1 MLNSSTTGRVFLSAK
16 EPPDDRQRE
25 GTIPQGKNPQVLRTQ
40 HNGNLIVSVVA
51 DTLVC
56 LFRLLFQ
63 FSVPDV
69 DVSEV
74 GAKVVKLCKLVHV
87 LTKAFRGIFEVQK
100 GRRLL
105 FGFRIL
111 IMQSLSCLVSLGY
124 FADAVLIIF
133 SFKKLRSLLIKHNG
147 KS

>member
-1 MLNSSTTGRVFLSAK
+1 MLNSSTTGRVFLPAE

-25 GTIPQGKNPQVLRTQ
+25 GTILQGKNPRVLRTQ

-56 LFRLLFQ
+56 LFRLPFQ

-74 GAKVVKLCKLVHV
+74 EAKVVKLCKLVHV
-87 LTKAFRGIFEVQK
+87 LSETFRGIFEVRK
-100 GRRLL
+100 GRRVL
-105 FGFRIL
+105 FGFKIL
-111 IMQSLSCLVSLGY
+111 MVRCLFYLLRPGY
-124 FADAVLIIF
+124 FSDAVAMEF
-133 SFKKLRSLLIKHNG
+133 PY
-147 KS
+147 